1 MTHDQ
6 ILQLQRAIEDRYGF
20 IAAQL
25 QGDYTPEP
33 EQLERWKRLGLVPE
47 HITPETFAGSVPAE
61 MQYIRNAF
69 LIGRMAEA
77 VEQSTTFEE
86 AMRLALNLPIQKP
99 DLAAIAI
106 AEQQTAMYITDN
118 AKDLA
123 TKVGQLAIQKRNEAI
138 RQMAV
143 DYHARKLKRTVL
155 DEEAKREAG
164 EEIPERYVE
173 NWQQFKSELYHALN
187 EKDRDLDRV
196 AFYEITDAQK
206 QGMAANLLQDGNVD
220 KYVYKRPLP
229 TACAQCKHLYLM
241 PDGVTP
247 RIFKLSEL
255 INNGTNIG
263 RKPHPTQAGKVKPGG
278 RPDGAEAL
286 KAVAGLVHPWCAC
299 QGPYTATGYESWLL
313 PEQKD
318 RIARHQAAR
327 RSSQSPG

>member
-69 LIGRMAEA
+69 LIGRMADA
-77 VEQSTTFEE
+77 IEQGTTFAE

-143 DYHARKLKRTVL
+143 DFHARKLKRTVMH
-155 DEEAKREAG
+155 EEAKREAG

-173 NWQQFKSELYHALN
+173 NWQQFKSELYHAL
-187 EKDRDLDRV
+187 EDKARDWDRV
-196 AFYEITDAQK
+196 AYTELTTAQETGK
-206 QGMAANLLQDGNVD
+206 AYKILEDHGPDTL
-220 KYVYKRPLP
+220 VYKRTLP
-229 TACAQCKHLYLM
+229 SACPQCVYAYCEE
-241 PDGVTP
+241 DGVTP
-247 RIFKLSEL
+247 KVFKLSTL
-255 INNGTNIG
+255 LDNGDNVN
-263 RKPHPTQAGKVKPGG
+263 RKPHPTRAGKVVGGG
-278 RPDGAEAL
+278 RPDGAETM
-286 KAVAGLVHPWCAC
+286 KPVSGTMHPFCAC
-299 QGPYTATGYESWLL
+299 RLYKYTGYETWGK
-313 PEQKD
+313 Q
-318 RIARHQAAR
+318 R
-327 RSSQSPG
+327 R

>member
-6 ILQLQRAIEDRYGF
+6 ILQLQRAVEDRYGF

-25 QGDYTPEP
+25 QGDFVPEP

-47 HITPETFAGSVPAE
+47 HITPETFASSVPAE

-77 VEQSTTFEE
+77 IEQSTTFEE
-86 AMRLALNLPIQKP
+86 AMRLALHLPIKKP

-123 TKVGQLAIQKRNEAI
+123 TKIGQLAIQKRNEAI

-173 NWQQFKSELYHALN
+173 NWQQFKSELYHTLN

-206 QGMAANLLQDGNVD
+206 QGQAHALLADGNVD
-220 KYVYKRPLP
+220 KLVYKMPLP
-229 TACAQCKHLYLM
+229 TACAQCKHLYLN
-241 PDGVTP
+241 PDGTP
-247 RIFKLSEL
+247 RVFKLSEM
-255 INNGTNIG
+255 ISNGTNIG
-263 RKPHPTQAGKVKPGG
+263 RKPNPTKGGKVVAGG
-278 RPDGAEAL
+278 RTDGAETL
-286 KAVAGLVHPWCAC
+286 KAVAGLVHPWCQC
-299 QGPYTATGYESWLL
+299 HGPYRYTGYEPWA
-313 PEQKD
+313 KD
-318 RIARHQAAR
+318 H
-327 RSSQSPG
+327 SSSKA